1 MTRVP
6 ARALSLVTLLCGQVR
21 LTQLLMLFLVRCTD
35 AMVMPG
41 LCPTEIK
48 TVDDFDH
55 DRFMG
60 TWYEVQR
67 TPFLMETMIRCNK
80 FHYQDKGD
88 SEEGIIVYMKGNRQ
102 SVSAMLSS
110 TSDED
115 LFSLRSAPEEPILG
129 FGLTRRRTKR
139 SFVNYAALNETLRKT
154 SSSRRRAKDR
164 KLFKDN
170 SVEKGRG
177 SEIRRRR
184 KDGEVKFREE
194 DGQKEENKG
203 LFESVRS
210 VIDDGKASGTQK
222 RKIFMTDEEW
232 EEMIARRYDKI
243 QEDKAKKRKAH
254 KKRKNQQENKRKKD
268 GFDHR
273 HRHHHHHRYD
283 ADADKPAA
291 QTISRPSVAS
301 LANVAK
307 GVVQSVQ
314 KFGNDLSDATG
325 QLFNNVNS
333 MSPTL
338 ETWTKRGQEI
348 ADQIRG
354 EGYTIEGELLTDAKG
369 PHSLHMK
376 TLALNKRS
384 IGSNQ

>member
-1 MTRVP
+1 
-6 ARALSLVTLLCGQVR
+6 
-21 LTQLLMLFLVRCTD
+21 
-35 AMVMPG
+35 
-41 LCPTEIK
+41 
-48 TVDDFDH
+48 
-55 DRFMG
+55 
-60 TWYEVQR
+60 
-67 TPFLMETMIRCNK
+67 
-80 FHYQDKGD
+80 
-88 SEEGIIVYMKGNRQ
+88 
-102 SVSAMLSS
+102 
-110 TSDED
+110 
-115 LFSLRSAPEEPILG
+115 
-129 FGLTRRRTKR
+129 
-139 SFVNYAALNETLRKT
+139 
-154 SSSRRRAKDR
+154 
-164 KLFKDN
+164 
-170 SVEKGRG
+170 
-177 SEIRRRR
+177 
-184 KDGEVKFREE
+184 
-194 DGQKEENKG
+194 
-203 LFESVRS
+203 
-210 VIDDGKASGTQK
+210 
-222 RKIFMTDEEW
+222 MTDEEW

-376 TLALNKRS
+376 TPSFEYRS
-384 IGSNQ
+384 PAYVIDTDYTNYAILWACQSNLINGLMRRENIWILSRTKTLDPSMKKSLIDRLRGKTYASYFLMPTDQTNCK